1 MDMKQ
6 LTTFMT
12 LAKTLNYQKAADQ
25 LQYAPSTLFK
35 HIQLLEQELG
45 VELFFKQGRQLCLT
59 AEGQTFEK
67 HAANILTSYRN
78 AIQSIAACN
87 VQESSLTI
95 GGCEINTG
103 NSLLRLFNQFSRTYP
118 KAHMS
123 MLTSPNANVPQLVKN
138 SMIDLGFFFSI
149 DGKNLPGLE
158 MVPLYREPVYLL
170 TGHDNPIFEKDGLR
184 YEDLQDMA
192 FAYPHDSCCFI
203 CELLSLLRRKG
214 VALGKVTYLGNLLLV
229 AEQIHKEHAVTLM
242 PHSAVEHFCSTYDMK
257 VIDLGEPVIWTWNTL
272 VYKNFDSLNPLARA
286 LLRQSTEYAQCL
298 LREERALTGEQL
310 TQPFEASQFLNG

>member
-59 AEGQTFEK
+59 AEGQTFET

-87 VQESSLTI
+87 VQESSMTI

-103 NSLLRLFNQFSRTYP
+103 NSLVRLLNRFSQAYP
-118 KAHMS
+118 NARMS
-123 MLTSPNANVPQLVKN
+123 MLTSPNANVPQLVKS

-158 MVPLYREPVYLL
+158 MALLYREPVYLL
-170 TGHDNPIFEKDGLR
+170 TGRENPIFDRGSLR
-184 YEDLQDMA
+184 YEDLQDIA

-214 VALGKVTYLGNLLLV
+214 VALGKVTYLGNVLLV
-229 AEQIHKEHAVTLM
+229 SEQVHAANALTLM
-242 PHSAVEHFCSTYDMK
+242 PHSAVKHFCSIYDMA
-257 VIDLGEPVIWTWNTL
+257 VVELGEPKIWAWEML
-272 VYKNFDSLNPLARA
+272 VYKNYESLRPLARA
-286 LLRQSTEYAQCL
+286 LLRQTTEYAQEM
-298 LREERALTGEQL
+298 LREDPVLSAGT
-310 TQPFEASQFLNG
+310 

>member
-59 AEGQTFEK
+59 AEGQTFET
-67 HAANILTSYRN
+67 HAANILKSYRN

-87 VQESSLTI
+87 VQESSMTI

-103 NSLLRLFNQFSRTYP
+103 NSLVRLLNRFSQAYP
-118 KAHMS
+118 NARMS
-123 MLTSPNANVPQLVKN
+123 MLTSPNASVPQLVRN
-138 SMIDLGFFFSI
+138 DLIDLGFYYCI
-149 DGKNLPGLE
+149 DGRSLPGLE
-158 MVPLYREPVYLL
+158 TVRLYQEPVYLL
-170 TGHDNPIFEKDGLR
+170 TGRDNPLLWKEEIT
-184 YEDLQDMA
+184 YADLQGMP
-192 FAYPHDSCCFI
+192 FVYPHDTCCFVS
-203 CELLSLLRRKG
+203 ELLTLLERKG

-229 AEQIHKEHAVTLM
+229 AEQVHAANALTLM
-242 PHSAVEHFCSTYDMK
+242 PHSAVKHFCSIYDMA
-257 VIDLGEPVIWTWNTL
+257 VVELGEPKIWAWEML
-272 VYKNFDSLNPLARA
+272 VYKRYESLRPLARA
-286 LLRQSTEYAQCL
+286 LLRQTTEYAQEM
-298 LREERALTGEQL
+298 LREDPMLSGGR
-310 TQPFEASQFLNG
+310 

>member
-45 VELFFKQGRQLCLT
+45 VELFVKQGRQLCLT
-59 AEGQTFEK
+59 AEGQTFET
-67 HAANILTSYRN
+67 HAGNILESYRN
-78 AIQSIAACN
+78 AIQSIGAFSLN
-87 VQESSLTI
+87 EESLTI

-118 KAHMS
+118 KARMS
-123 MLTSPNANVPQLVKN
+123 MLTSPNANVPQLVKS

-158 MVPLYREPVYLL
+158 MAPLYREPVYLL
-170 TGHDNPIFEKDGLR
+170 TGRENPIFDRGSLR
-184 YEDLQDMA
+184 YEDLQDIA

-242 PHSAVEHFCSTYDMK
+242 PHTAVEHFCSTYDMR
-257 VIDLGEPVIWTWNTL
+257 VIDLGGPVIWTWNTL
-272 VYKNFDSLNPLARA
+272 VYKNFESLHPLART
-286 LLRQSTEYAQCL
+286 LLHQSTEYARSL
-298 LREERALTGEQL
+298 LREDSMLVGE
-310 TQPFEASQFLNG
+310 

>member
-45 VELFFKQGRQLCLT
+45 VALFFKQGRQLCLT
-59 AEGQTFEK
+59 AEGQTFET
-67 HAANILTSYRN
+67 HAADILESYRN
-78 AIQSIAACN
+78 AIQSIGSFSLN
-87 VQESSLTI
+87 EESLTI

-118 KAHMS
+118 KARMS
-123 MLTSPNANVPQLVKN
+123 MLTSPNANVPQLVKS

-158 MVPLYREPVYLL
+158 MALLYREPVYLL
-170 TGHDNPIFEKDGLR
+170 TGRENPIFDRGSLR
-184 YEDLQDMA
+184 YEDLQDIA

-214 VALGKVTYLGNLLLV
+214 VALGKVTYLGNVLLV
-229 AEQIHKEHAVTLM
+229 SEQVHAANALTLM
-242 PHSAVEHFCSTYDMK
+242 PHSAVKHFCSIYDMA
-257 VIDLGEPVIWTWNTL
+257 VVELGEPKIWAWEML
-272 VYKNFDSLNPLARA
+272 VYKNYESLRPLARA
-286 LLRQSTEYAQCL
+286 LLRQTTEYAQEM
-298 LREERALTGEQL
+298 LREDPVLSAGT
-310 TQPFEASQFLNG
+310 

>member
-35 HIQLLEQELG
+35 HIRLLEQELG

-59 AEGQTFEK
+59 AEGQTFET
-67 HAANILTSYRN
+67 HAADILESYRN
-78 AIQSIAACN
+78 AIQSIGSFSLN
-87 VQESSLTI
+87 EESLTI

-118 KAHMS
+118 KARMS
-123 MLTSPNANVPQLVKN
+123 MLTSPNANVPQLVKS

-170 TGHDNPIFEKDGLR
+170 TGRENPIFDRGSLR
-184 YEDLQDMA
+184 YEDLQDIA

-242 PHSAVEHFCSTYDMK
+242 PHTAVEHFCSTYDMR
-257 VIDLGEPVIWTWNTL
+257 VIDLGGPVIWTWNTL
-272 VYKNFDSLNPLARA
+272 VYKNFESLHPLARA
-286 LLRQSTEYAQCL
+286 LLHQSTEYARSL
-298 LREERALTGEQL
+298 LREDSMLVGE
-310 TQPFEASQFLNG
+310 

>member
-45 VELFFKQGRQLCLT
+45 VELFFKQGRQLRLT
-59 AEGQTFEK
+59 AEGQTFET

-87 VQESSLTI
+87 VQESSMTI

-103 NSLLRLFNQFSRTYP
+103 NSLVRLLNRFSQAYP
-118 KAHMS
+118 NARMS
-123 MLTSPNANVPQLVKN
+123 MLTSPNANVPQLVKS

-158 MVPLYREPVYLL
+158 MALLYREPVYLL
-170 TGHDNPIFEKDGLR
+170 TGRENPIFDRGNLR
-184 YEDLQDMA
+184 YEDLQDIA

-214 VALGKVTYLGNLLLV
+214 VALGKVTYLGNVLLV
-229 AEQIHKEHAVTLM
+229 SEQVHAANALTLM
-242 PHSAVEHFCSTYDMK
+242 PHSAVKHFCSIYDMA
-257 VIDLGEPVIWTWNTL
+257 VVELGEPKIWAWEML
-272 VYKNFDSLNPLARA
+272 VYKNYESLRPLARA
-286 LLRQSTEYAQCL
+286 LLRQTTEYAQEM
-298 LREERALTGEQL
+298 LREDPVLSAGT
-310 TQPFEASQFLNG
+310 